1 MPQKKAIELA
11 AYVSNEHKVLPYL
24 TLKYGLRLSGFVNYD
39 CDSVYFYDQNYA
51 EVKQD
56 SYTNKFFGSYM
67 HLEPRLGFVYLL
79 SETASIKG
87 SYTRNAQYLQLAQNS
102 NAGTPLDIWFSSS
115 NNVKPQVADQ
125 VALGYFN
132 NFFENR
138 IEGSIELFYKNM
150 QNTIDFKDFSTTIM
164 NEKIEGELRYGT
176 SRAYGAE
183 FLVRYNF
190 DKLTG
195 WVSYTLSK
203 SERKIDEV
211 NEGKT
216 YVAPFDK
223 PHDVSIVANYEFNK
237 RITFAA
243 NWVYSSGNPA
253 TFPSGR
259 AVIAGESIPIY
270 TGRNQY
276 RLPAYHRLDFSF
288 TLKNKEKPGRKWDGD
303 LNFSVYNVY
312 NRKNPWAINFVEDD
326 DRPGAMKAVMTYLF
340 PIIPSISYNIK
351 F

>member
-237 RITFAA
+237 RH
-243 NWVYSSGNPA
+243 NCPNK
-253 TFPSGR
+253 
-259 AVIAGESIPIY
+259 
-270 TGRNQY
+270 
-276 RLPAYHRLDFSF
+276 
-288 TLKNKEKPGRKWDGD
+288 LKNRK
-303 LNFSVYNVY
+303 
-312 NRKNPWAINFVEDD
+312 AQ
-326 DRPGAMKAVMTYLF
+326 
-340 PIIPSISYNIK
+340 
-351 F
+351 